1 MPGHNRRSGGNMA
14 NKFALD
20 DAADFDSNIN
30 AFSAALKALDAELGP
45 ALAQKLKGN
54 LERGDTLDAL
64 MAAIATP
71 AAKS

>member
-1 MPGHNRRSGGNMA
+1 MPK
-14 NKFALD
+14 KFSLN
-20 DAADFDSNIN
+20 DAADFDSNID
-30 AFSAALKALDAELGP
+30 AFGAALKDLDTELGP
-45 ALAQKLKGN
+45 ALAQKLKGT

>member
-1 MPGHNRRSGGNMA
+1 MA